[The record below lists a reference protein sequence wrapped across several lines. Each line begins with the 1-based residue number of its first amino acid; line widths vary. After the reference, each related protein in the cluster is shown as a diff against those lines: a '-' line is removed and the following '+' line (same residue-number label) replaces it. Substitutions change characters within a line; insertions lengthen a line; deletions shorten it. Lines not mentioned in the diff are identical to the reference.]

1 VQDPFY
7 TKEKRKKSGG
17 MLAAD
22 AWLDSSLYEFWQW
35 AGRGYT
41 RFQDFMSIFHVA
53 GIKRFFVE
61 ILSDGFSFLAIG
73 CVLMAALALPAFDA
87 TASGEFNK
95 AEDYSVIFLDRF
107 GTEIGRRGIRSDDSV
122 ALNDM
127 PDYLLK
133 ATLATEDRRFYE
145 HFGIDVVGT
154 LRALMS
160 NAQGEN
166 STQGGSSITQ
176 QLAKNLFLSS
186 ERTLERKIIEAFLAV
201 WLEWHYTKD
210 EILKLYFD
218 RAYMG
223 GGNFGVVAASDYY
236 FGKRVQDINLAEAA
250 MLSGLFKAPTRYA
263 PHVDLAA
270 ARGRANLVLSNLVA
284 AGFLTEGQVTAARRH
299 PATPISRAED
309 ANSPNYFLDWAFEEA
324 KTIIEAQRHPSNN
337 FVVRTTIDT
346 TLQKYAEEAVIST
359 VLERGEEYD
368 VDQAAMVVTDTAGAI
383 RAMVGGTDYAKSQFN
398 RAIVSTRQPGSAYKI
413 FVYSEAFE
421 QLGLTPA
428 DEITDRPVCIGDWC
442 PQNYGRN
449 YKGTVTLAS
458 AFAQSLNTV
467 PVTLSIKTGRDSI
480 AALSHR
486 MGLQADYPVTRSLA
500 LGVASV
506 SVLDMTSSYAVLA
519 NRGYK
524 TPAFGITRMTTL
536 TGEVVHEVDPDAPRE
551 RVLSENTVANMNAML
566 RGVITGGT
574 GRRADVPGV
583 PAVGKSGTTSSYRDA
598 WFCGFTGNYVAAVWF
613 GNDDYHPTK
622 DLTGGTLPAITWQK
636 FMAYAH
642 TNIDVEPVFGVDFA
656 IEAPIIAEADPDAL
670 PLEVVER
677 PPSLTP
683 GAARKLAQLADL
695 LAATLEAT
703 GAPVDQASV
712 PAPTQ
717 GL

>member
-1 VQDPFY
+1 LVQDPFY
-7 TKEKRKKSGG
+7 TKEKRKKSSS

-22 AWLDSSLYEFWQW
+22 AWLDSSLYEFWH
-35 AGRGYT
+35 ALGRGYT

-53 GIKRFFVE
+53 GFKRAVVE
-61 ILSDGFSFLAIG
+61 VLSDGFSFLAIG
-73 CVLMAALALPAFDA
+73 CVLMTALAMPAFNV

-95 AEDYSVIFLDRF
+95 AEDYAVVFVDRF
-107 GTEIGRRGIRSDDSV
+107 GTEIGRRGIRSDNSV
-122 ALNDM
+122 ALSEM
-127 PDYLLK
+127 PDYLIK

-145 HFGIDVVGT
+145 HFGIDVLGT
-154 LRALMS
+154 ARALMT
-160 NAQGEN
+160 NASGET
-166 STQGGSSITQ
+166 SLHGGSSITQ
-176 QLAKNLFLSS
+176 QLAKQLFLSS
-186 ERTLERKIIEAFLAV
+186 ERTLERKIVEAFLSV
-201 WLEWHYTKD
+201 WLEWHYSKD
-210 EILKLYFD
+210 DILKLYLD

-223 GGNFGVVAASDYY
+223 GGNFGVVAAADYY
-236 FGKRVQDINLAEAA
+236 FGKRIQDVSLAEAA
-250 MLSGLFKAPTRYA
+250 MLSGLYKAPGRWA

-270 ARGRANLVLSNLVA
+270 ARGRANVVLSNLVA

-309 ANSPNYFLDWAFEEA
+309 ANSPNYFLDWAFEQS
-324 KTIIEAQRHPSNN
+324 KRLIETSAQTGNN

-346 TLQKYAEEAVIST
+346 TLQKYAEEAVTST
-359 VLERGEEYD
+359 VREQGERYD
-368 VDQAAMVVTDTAGAI
+368 VTQAAMVVTDTAGAI
-383 RAMVGGTDYAKSQFN
+383 RAMVGGTDYGKSQFN

-428 DEITDRPVCIGDWC
+428 DMITDRPVCIGDWC

-449 YKGTVTLAS
+449 YKGTVSLAS

-467 PVTLSIKTGRDSI
+467 PVTLSIKTGRDTI
-480 AALSHR
+480 ADLSHR

-519 NRGYK
+519 NHGYK
-524 TPAFGITRMTTL
+524 TQAYGITRMTTL
-536 TGEVVHEVDPDAPRE
+536 GGEKVFEIDPDAPRE
-551 RVLSENTVANMNAML
+551 RILSETTVANMNFML
-566 RGVITGGT
+566 RGVVTGGT

-583 PAVGKSGTTSSYRDA
+583 PVVGKSGTTSSYRDA

-613 GNDDYHPTK
+613 GNDDYHPTNN
-622 DLTGGTLPAITWQK
+622 LTGGTLPAIAWQK

-642 TNIDVEPVFGVDFA
+642 TNIDVQPVFGVDFVP
-656 IEAPIIAEADPDAL
+656 EPVVIADADPAL
-670 PLEVVER
+670 EEDVIER

-683 GAARKLAQLADL
+683 GAARKLVDLAEL
-695 LAATLEAT
+695 FAATLKEAT
-703 GAPVDQASV
+703 PAADQASV
-712 PAPTQ
+712 SASTQ